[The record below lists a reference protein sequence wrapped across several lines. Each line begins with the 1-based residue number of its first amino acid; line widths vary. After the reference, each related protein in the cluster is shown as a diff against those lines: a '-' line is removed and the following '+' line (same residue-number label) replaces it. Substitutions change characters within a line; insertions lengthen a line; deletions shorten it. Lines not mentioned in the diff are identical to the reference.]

1 MLESD
6 KLSYY
11 GLSLVVLVGGVI
23 MFVVY
28 GFLYLIMYLSNSLT
42 NIQSVKNK
50 FMIATYIISTGVV
63 LFFITLGLDYKH
75 VFDKS
80 MFS

>member
-6 KLSYY
+6 KLPYY
-11 GLSLVVLVGGVI
+11 GLSLAVFAAGVI

-28 GFLYLIMYLSNSLT
+28 GFMYLIMHMSNSLAE
-42 NIQSVKNK
+42 IQSVKNK
-50 FMIATYIISTGVV
+50 FMIATYIVSAGVA
-63 LFFITLGLDYKH
+63 LFFITLGLDYKQ

-80 MFS
+80 SV

>member
-6 KLSYY
+6 KLPYY

-28 GFLYLIMYLSNSLT
+28 GFMYLIMHLSNSLAE
-42 NIQSVKNK
+42 IQTVKNK
-50 FMIATYIISTGVV
+50 FMIATYIVSTGVV

-80 MFS
+80 IV

>member
-6 KLSYY
+6 KLMYY
-11 GLSLVVLVGGVI
+11 GLSLAVLAGGVI
-23 MFVVY
+23 MFIVY
-28 GFLYLIMYLSNSLT
+28 GFMYLIMYLSNSLAE
-42 NIQSVKNK
+42 IQSVKNK
-50 FMIATYIISTGVV
+50 FVIATYLVSTGVV

-80 MFS
+80 TV